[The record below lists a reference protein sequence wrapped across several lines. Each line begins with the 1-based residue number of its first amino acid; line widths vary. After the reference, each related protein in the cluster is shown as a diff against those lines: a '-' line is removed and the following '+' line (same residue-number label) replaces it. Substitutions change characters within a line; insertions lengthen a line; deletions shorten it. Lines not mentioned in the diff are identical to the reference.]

1 MISKTGL
8 FNPVFKIFNKLLFMI
23 LFLVVTVVKLEI
35 MQNMLLKHIHHLL
48 YFIQIINLS
57 SLPAPGRVLTDTINF
72 KIYYMMLFDI
82 LYL

>member
-8 FNPVFKIFNKLLFMI
+8 FNPVFKIFNKLFMI

-35 MQNMLLKHIHHLL
+35 MQNMLLQHIHHLL
-48 YFIQIINLS
+48 YYIQIINLTS
-57 SLPAPGRVLTDTINF
+57 HSAPGRVLTDTITF
-72 KIYYMMLFDI
+72 KIYYMMFFDI